1 MSAVNSILHLC
12 HIYIPHLYLCVGA
25 NAFCVLYF
33 CLDLCLLVFS
43 CFVCVQYAIIRC
55 VRPTTLLSSS
65 AHYDPRTKP
74 VLRYFFYIYIITCT
88 SHLSFLQDLREQWPL
103 CRLMVMLLNN
113 GKTACV
119 YTCSCRVVFIG
130 FWLSVW
136 EYGQRCECVQQAR
149 VWAAASVWVFLCRG
163 AVTAGGGGAVG
174 ARRQFTSERHGV
186 AALSP
191 RRAWLAI
198 TLTLCTGNFSKQYRT
213 LRRALI
219 AFVSNFK
226 SRILSKTCEPLL
238 LRVWSNR
245 SVYFWIFSKRF
256 GDNVKFSKHSRRC
269 RVNGRSV
276 QHACTTS
283 LVFLLTD
290 FCC

>member
-1 MSAVNSILHLC
+1 MSHLHPTSLPLC
-12 HIYIPHLYLCVGA
+12 RSE
-25 NAFCVLYF
+25 CVLRLVLLSRPLF
-33 CLDLCLLVFS
+33 TRVFLLCLCSICHYTLCPTYNTSVVECPLRS
-43 CFVCVQYAIIRC
+43 SYETCFAV
-55 VRPTTLLSSS
+55 
-65 AHYDPRTKP
+65 
-74 VLRYFFYIYIITCT
+74 FFYIYIITCT